1 MLGLLMKFVPA
12 EYKGWVELAKRMTQ
26 RLDTKE
32 EREKA
37 AAYFLEAQQSDGM
50 ITVAEWAKFVSM
62 LGILC
67 GPKNNK

>member
-1 MLGLLMKFVPA
+1 M
-12 EYKGWVELAKRMTQ
+12 AKRMTQ

-32 EREKA
+32 ERDAA

-50 ITVAEWAKFVSM
+50 ITVAEWAKFGSM
-62 LGILC
+62 LGILG

>member
-32 EREKA
+32 EREAA

-50 ITVAEWAKFVSM
+50 ITVGEWSKFGSM
-62 LGILC
+62 LGILG
-67 GPKNNK
+67 GPKKNK